1 VTLRDYRLTAAA
13 RTWGKAQLAKQ
24 ASKDRDDWLSKQ
36 VTKVKRRAKK
46 ATGKQRGQR

>member
-1 VTLRDYRLTAAA
+1 MSLRDYRLTAAA

-36 VTKVKRRAKK
+36 VSKVKKRAKRAAK
-46 ATGKQRGQR
+46 GKR